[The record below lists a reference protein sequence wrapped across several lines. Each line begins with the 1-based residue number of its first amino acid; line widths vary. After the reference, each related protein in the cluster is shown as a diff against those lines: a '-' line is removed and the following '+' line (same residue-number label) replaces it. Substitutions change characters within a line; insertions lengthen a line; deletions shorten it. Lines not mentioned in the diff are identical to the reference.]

1 MPKNKNLNELDL
13 ALFFKTAIH
22 QKWLIIAIYTDME
35 IFSQTSKV

>member
-1 MPKNKNLNELDL
+1 MPQNKDLNELDL
-13 ALFFKTAIH
+13 ALFHNTVIH